1 MEHITNVLVNILGAI
16 SRLCMLWI
24 FFFLW
29 NYVAVAFG
37 LPELTLLQILVLYF
51 LIHVLVLL
59 LCMTE
64 SMLSYMYVGLD
75 NIFMFKNKKDN

>member
-1 MEHITNVLVNILGAI
+1 MKHITNILVNILGAI
-16 SRLCMLWI
+16 SRLCMLCI